1 MPRGWRSLF
10 QNKNYYS
17 TVLAIWPNPLVHDF
31 CLIIEMDH
39 TGDVSTCTHNALG
52 KSFRKQPLQQ
62 HGSTCQPSFCKNLTG
77 TAPRQAE
84 RLCCVELELF
94 SLSPF
99 TQRFS
104 LTQNYSLFNICLHF
118 KTSGTTNPITG
129 NEDNSALWKKFIR
142 LNKNMGKL
150 YARKVKLPINFQA
163 FIMPQ
168 KTLLTPRS

>member
-1 MPRGWRSLF
+1 MISASSLRWIT
-10 QNKNYYS
+10 QVMCQLG
-17 TVLAIWPNPLVHDF
+17 T
-31 CLIIEMDH
+31 H
-39 TGDVSTCTHNALG
+39 TTLWANQ
-52 KSFRKQPLQQ
+52 FRKQPLQQ

-84 RLCCVELELF
+84 RLCWVELELF
-94 SLSPF
+94 PLSPF

-150 YARKVKLPINFQA
+150 YARKVKLPTSRLSLCHR
-163 FIMPQ
+163 
-168 KTLLTPRS
+168 KHC